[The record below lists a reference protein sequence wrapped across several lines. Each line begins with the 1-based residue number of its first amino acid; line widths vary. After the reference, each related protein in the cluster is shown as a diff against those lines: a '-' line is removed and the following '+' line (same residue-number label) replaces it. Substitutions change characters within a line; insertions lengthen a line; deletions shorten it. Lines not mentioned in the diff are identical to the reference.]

1 MEGIGRTA
9 MLKGSGENTDMYM
22 WHCCMLM
29 HGHAWTTLSCQSHD
43 MLNLCV
49 PESRGQVLG
58 MRLISMLHVNSR
70 LWTPNPSKMR
80 MEKGHSMMNLPLQL
94 TIHNWMMTIRKTSR
108 LITSLQSPAGIAGM
122 ICTCKHV
129 FFLWIKIFISITK
142 EGKGNVAKHVLLVFV
157 RTAVNVASA

>member
-1 MEGIGRTA
+1 MVWGRVCDHMYHFGYHIEQIGLLKAWGAA

-22 WHCCMLM
+22 WHHCCMLM
-29 HGHAWTTLSCQSHD
+29 YGHARTTLSCQSHD

-70 LWTPNPSKMR
+70 LWAPNPSKMR
-80 MEKGHSMMNLPLQL
+80 MEKGHLMMNLPLQL

-108 LITSLQSPAGIAGM
+108 LITSLQSQA
-122 ICTCKHV
+122 
-129 FFLWIKIFISITK
+129 
-142 EGKGNVAKHVLLVFV
+142 LLVWYVHVSMSFS
-157 RTAVNVASA
+157 VN